1 MYYKQSA
8 IEVIE
13 DMKLDKAKIEAI
25 PSPRRG
31 EGLTRQQCSKSIKY
45 FCESA
50 HNFTYSL
57 NLLQ

>member
-25 PSPRRG
+25 PSPRWG
-31 EGLTRQQCSKSIKY
+31 EGVNETAVL
-45 FCESA
+45 
-50 HNFTYSL
+50 
-57 NLLQ
+57 